1 MFTLLTRN
9 VHDALMSFS
18 KLFERAAVERDS
30 RNGKVRV
37 LPMPLTTVYEQP
49 RERVIFWDSRD
60 ANPFFHFFEAL
71 WMLAGRDDV
80 AFPAR
85 FSKSIAQFSD
95 DGATF
100 NGAYGHRWR
109 RHFCKDEDGLYPV
122 DQLLLITEALRAN
135 RDDRRAVLGMWD
147 ASHDLGLAS
156 KDVPCNTH
164 AYFQVSAD
172 GFLDLMV
179 CNRSNDAIWG
189 AYGANAVHF
198 SMLLEF
204 MAAAI
209 GVPPGR
215 YYQTSMNTHVYER
228 HFDLVKRFAF
238 MSEKVKD
245 NGNPYRG
252 TGDSPPAVRPFPM
265 VSTPIESW
273 LSELNAFLA
282 DPSEARLDPFFNEVA
297 RPLLA
302 AHDLYTRKDGR
313 EKSARVDAA
322 LAALSNCAASDWKLA
337 ATEWLER
344 RRE

>member
-18 KLFERAAVERDS
+18 RLFARAAVERPS

-37 LPMPLTTVYEQP
+37 LPMPLTTVYEHP
-49 RERVIFWDSRD
+49 CERVLFWDSRD

-71 WMLAGRDDV
+71 WMLAGRNDV
-80 AFPAR
+80 ALPAR

-95 DGATF
+95 DGVTF
-100 NGAYGHRWR
+100 NGAYGGRWR
-109 RHFCKDEDGLYPV
+109 FHFAKSPLETPK
-122 DQLLLITEALRAN
+122 DQLLTIIEALKAN
-135 RDDRRAVLGMWD
+135 KDDRRQVLGMWD
-147 ASHDLGLAS
+147 PARDLGLAS

-164 AYFQVSAD
+164 AYLQVSHD

-198 SMLLEF
+198 SMLQEF
-204 MAAAI
+204 MAAAV
-209 GVPPGR
+209 GVPVGR

-228 HFDLVKRFAF
+228 HWGLVERLAF
-238 MSEKVKD
+238 LGGKVSD

-252 TGDSPPAVRPFPM
+252 VGEKAPAARPFPM
-265 VSTPIESW
+265 VSIPYLDW
-273 LSELNAFLA
+273 LRELDRLLE
-282 DPSEARLDPFFNEVA
+282 DPSGEFIEPFFEHVA
-297 RPLLA
+297 KPLALA
-302 AHDLYTRKDGR
+302 HAAYKDPGS
-313 EKSARVDAA
+313 KSDRIAAA
-322 LAALSNCAASDWKLA
+322 LKALDGCAATDWKLA